1 MTAVETAEPTM
12 EEILASIRK
21 IISDE
26 QTVPSVDATQP
37 ALMAQRSEL
46 VADEVPEPAP
56 QVPTPQVTAR
66 NSFRPSTDVL
76 ELTDS
81 VEQRLR
87 MPAAPAP
94 SLISAEAED
103 VATAKMSALADMMT
117 RNYPGSENTLEG
129 LVQEM
134 LRPMLKT
141 WLDQNL
147 PDMVEAIVTR
157 EIARI
162 SGRAR

>member
-1 MTAVETAEPTM
+1 MTAIETAEPTM

-26 QTVPSVDATQP
+26 QVAPAADTSRP
-37 ALMAQRSEL
+37 AL
-46 VADEVPEPAP
+46 VAERAETIAEVVPEPAP
-56 QVPTPQVTAR
+56 HVTAR

-87 MPAAPAP
+87 VPASPA
-94 SLISAEAED
+94 LLSAEAED
-103 VATAKMSALADMMT
+103 NATAKMSALAGMMT

-129 LVQEM
+129 MVQEM